1 MGSNKDKGTRAETAV
16 VRLARELGFPYAERR
31 ALTGGKDRGD
41 ITGIPGVVIQVKDHA
56 EWRILSWQTATLTQM
71 IHDESNTCVLVVKVP
86 HKNVKKWDAYIPMY
100 QFLYEAIE
108 MATAFGGNVE
118 DGIPWVRVDL
128 ETAFRWLKA
137 AGY

>member
-16 VRLARELGFPYAERR
+16 VRLAREMGFPYAERR

-56 EWRILSWQTATLTQM
+56 KWSVGAWQRATLTQM
-71 IHDESNTCVLVVKVP
+71 VNDGANTSMLVVKVP
-86 HKNVKKWDAYIPMY
+86 RKNIKNWDAYIPMY
-100 QFLYEAIE
+100 QLLFEVPGLAEQ
-108 MATAFGGNVE
+108 FGGTIE
-118 DGIPWVRVDL
+118 DGMPWVRMDL
-128 ETAFRWLKA
+128 DIAFKWLKT